1 MSFPVLFRDTP
12 GLTILVMHDV
22 EIGDAAPIKQHPYG
36 LLLNKLSLIKQDVS
50 YIEEAELLSEP

>member
-1 MSFPVLFRDTP
+1 MLFRDTP